1 MNRKHPTTESGVW
14 GVTRKP
20 AVQEEFGYQ
29 PQPSG
34 LPGWRHVFPH
44 RSSSIIP
51 EFLDFAAVDLV
62 ESDSIQIEEF
72 HPADDRAAQSE
83 QAS

>member
-1 MNRKHPTTESGVW
+1 MKRKQPSTESGVW
-14 GVTRKP
+14 GVHRKP

-44 RSSSIIP
+44 RSFSISP

-72 HPADDRAAQSE
+72 HPAVD
-83 QAS
+83 QADPAEPRS